1 MKNLKKLLPGGKRE
15 PKVLV
20 VFSNSQQDC
29 DRLIRYMSRH
39 VANLPVSLSHPCLL
53 PGEAL

>member
-1 MKNLKKLLPGGKRE
+1 MKSLKKLLPGGKRE

-20 VFSNSQQDC
+20 VFSNSQEDC

-39 VANLPVSLSHPCLL
+39 VANAGGLSHLCLL